1 MGGVNKLRPTN
12 RAEYLSGLPEEVYSK
27 KRSSHMVRLLDAL
40 CGGAGV
46 EAARNHLM
54 LKRLQTSLDETH
66 YNDLDEFYGRVL
78 GFRRLESE
86 SYAFDPRT
94 RLVAK
99 EQEDE
104 ARFEQKMNQMGVTTY
119 WEVFQSAFY
128 PYLKSE
134 IKKSWERIFDIDNT
148 EQTNLGAAVWQLRQ
162 EDVVG
167 INSHSA
173 SEERDGFSGK

>member
-94 RLVAK
+94 RLVTK
-99 EQEDE
+99 EQEDG
-104 ARFEQKMNQMGVTTY
+104 QCHDPCKHSSYQ
-119 WEVFQSAFY
+119 
-128 PYLKSE
+128 
-134 IKKSWERIFDIDNT
+134 DNDYC
-148 EQTNLGAAVWQLRQ
+148 V
-162 EDVVG
+162 
-167 INSHSA
+167 
-173 SEERDGFSGK
+173 

>member
-78 GFRRLESE
+78 GFRRLE
-86 SYAFDPRT
+86 ANRT
-94 RLVAK
+94 RSTR
-99 EQEDE
+99 
-104 ARFEQKMNQMGVTTY
+104 AR
-119 WEVFQSAFY
+119 
-128 PYLKSE
+128 
-134 IKKSWERIFDIDNT
+134 
-148 EQTNLGAAVWQLRQ
+148 
-162 EDVVG
+162 
-167 INSHSA
+167 A
-173 SEERDGFSGK
+173 SSRRSRRTRPTRRMPSTARASTST